1 MRGARW
7 AHARDQMVTGAS
19 PTTSAGDGASGR
31 VRCGCYG
38 ARQSERRGEDRQKLT
53 VIVVGWTASSGDD
66 RSKQG
71 GRGDLGG
78 RRLKTTT
85 VKTKRSF
92 PAHLAR

>member
-1 MRGARW
+1 MPGTKWLPEHHQR
-7 AHARDQMVTGAS
+7 
-19 PTTSAGDGASGR
+19 R
-31 VRCGCYG
+31 VRAAAHPGECGVAATVRG
-38 ARQSERRGEDRQKLT
+38 RANGEGEDRQKLT

-66 RSKQG
+66 RSKRG